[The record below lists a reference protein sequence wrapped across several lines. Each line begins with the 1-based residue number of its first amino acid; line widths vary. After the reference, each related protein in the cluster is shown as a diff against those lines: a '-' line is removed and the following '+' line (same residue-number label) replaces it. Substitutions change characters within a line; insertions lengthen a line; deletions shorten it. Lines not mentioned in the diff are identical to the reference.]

1 MASNDAADEDE
12 GEPRRPLNPWGASQI
27 DFGQLMP
34 PNLDLIK
41 GPALQQLLGNLTMQA
56 FSPDVLAELRRASL
70 FPNVSEILAANRQT
84 LLEQMQPNTG
94 ALLQSVLTDSAI
106 RSWQKQ
112 PRTAAR
118 KQWTAR
124 KFLTANSLEVSSV
137 QQFTSTLAKMSP
149 RHSEHELVWRGQGNA
164 DWPVRSTLSRA
175 VALRNDT
182 DVATEDELVEAEADI
197 LASAQ
202 RWGLNP
208 AELAPAPLHTL
219 AELQHVGAP
228 TRLLDV
234 TLDPEIA
241 AWFAVENDELD
252 HDGLLIAW
260 GQHPRVRNGVL
271 KIQSTSEV
279 LALAGG
285 RLPWH
290 DWDDEDRRD
299 ASWGTGE
306 RTHVWFPTT
315 PNKRMIVQRGGFM
328 IESGPMLLEPI
339 RKTINSE
346 LTNSTGED
354 HDWRRSELERATSV
368 IGLPSPIGLKTKPTD
383 PALVPIFTILIK
395 AGAKADI
402 REHLRTHGLEARA
415 MYPDLSGLVTEVQR
429 NYPTS

>member
-1 MASNDAADEDE
+1 MASNDAVGEDEDE
-12 GEPRRPLNPWGASQI
+12 PKQPLSPWPAFQMNF
-27 DFGQLMP
+27 DQLMP
-34 PNLDLIK
+34 NL
-41 GPALQQLLGNLTMQA
+41 GMVNNAALRQLLGNSSTQA
-56 FSPDVLAELRRASL
+56 FSSGVLAGIRRASL
-70 FPNVSEILAANRQT
+70 IPDMSEILATNRKN
-84 LLEQMQPNTG
+84 LLEQMRPNTG

-118 KQWTAR
+118 KEWTAR
-124 KFLTANSLEVSSV
+124 KFLTANSFEVSSV
-137 QQFTSTLAKMSP
+137 QHFTSALAKMSP

-175 VALRNDT
+175 VALRNGT
-182 DVATEDELVEAEADI
+182 DVATEDELVEAEVDI

-202 RWGLNP
+202 KWGLNT
-208 AELAPAPLHTL
+208 AELASAPLHAL

-234 TLDPEIA
+234 TRDPEIA
-241 AWFAVENDELD
+241 AWFAVEDDTLD

-260 GQHPRVRNGVL
+260 GQHPRVRNGVVKL
-271 KIQSTSEV
+271 QSTSDV

-285 RLPWH
+285 GLPWL
-290 DWDDEDRRD
+290 DWEDEDRRD

-315 PNKRMIVQRGGFM
+315 PNKRMLVQRGGFM

-339 RKTINSE
+339 RKTINRE
-346 LTNSTGED
+346 LTNSTEED
-354 HDWRRSELERATSV
+354 HDWSRSELERATSV
-368 IGLPSPIGLKTKPTD
+368 IGLPSPVGRKTKPTD

-395 AGAKADI
+395 AEVKADI
-402 REHLRTHGLEARA
+402 REHLRSHGLEARA
-415 MYPDLSGLVTEVQR
+415 MYPDLSGLVTEVRR

>member
-1 MASNDAADEDE
+1 MASHDAVGEDED
-12 GEPRRPLNPWGASQI
+12 EPRRPLNSWAASQM
-27 DFGQLMP
+27 DFGQLVP
-34 PNLDLIK
+34 PNLDLMK
-41 GPALQQLLGNLTMQA
+41 SPALQQLLGNASMQA
-56 FSPDVLAELRRASL
+56 FSPDVLAEARRASF
-70 FPNVSEILAANRQT
+70 FPDVSEILAANRQA

-118 KQWTAR
+118 EQWTAR
-124 KFLTANSLEVSSV
+124 KFLTANCLEVSSV
-137 QQFTSTLAKMSP
+137 QQFTSALAKMSP

-164 DWPVRSTLSRA
+164 DWPVRSSLSRA

-182 DVATEDELVEAEADI
+182 DVATEDELVEAESDV

-202 RWGLNP
+202 KWGLNP

-234 TLDPEIA
+234 TRDPEIA
-241 AWFAVENDELD
+241 AWFAVENEELD

-260 GQHPRVRNGVL
+260 GQHPRVRNGVHKL
-271 KIQSTSEV
+271 QSTNEA
-279 LALAGG
+279 LALGH
-285 RLPWH
+285 LPWL
-290 DWDDEDRRD
+290 DWGDKDRRN

-315 PNKRMIVQRGGFM
+315 PNKRMLVQRGGFM

-346 LTNSTGED
+346 LTKSTKED

-368 IGLPSPIGLKTKPTD
+368 IGLPSPIHRKTKPTD

-402 REHLRTHGLEARA
+402 REHLRTHGLESRA